1 MKNWLLA
8 ELGCLV
14 FAAATVKLWCFNAAE
29 SEVNEYILNC
39 RNVVHIRNKYGYIFT
54 WIRFEDSL
62 RLFTLSSTE

>member
-8 ELGCLV
+8 ESGCLV
-14 FAAATVKLWCFNAAE
+14 FAVAIVKFKCFNAAE
-29 SEVNEYILNC
+29 SEVNKCILNC
-39 RNVVHIRNKYGYIFT
+39 RNVVHIRNKYGYVVT